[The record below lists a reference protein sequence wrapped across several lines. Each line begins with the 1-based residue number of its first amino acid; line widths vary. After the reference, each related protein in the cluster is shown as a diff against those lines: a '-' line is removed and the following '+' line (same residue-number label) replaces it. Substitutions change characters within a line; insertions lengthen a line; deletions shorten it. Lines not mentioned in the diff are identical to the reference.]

1 MSQVQSKSQSHLF
14 DYFLEEKEEKRNF
27 YIALCIGIIFHII
40 LAFIHFPKAKYTLS
54 ALEQAS
60 KKVIVIKPPKF
71 KPPEQQKQQE
81 IVKPQVKKVAIPDPT
96 PDEPEPI
103 REPEIDLRDQ
113 MIPDDFV
120 IGIPSDI
127 PPPPEDDKPVIVG
140 GDVQAPVRLTPI
152 NPIYPE
158 AARKARIEGNV
169 ILQLTIDKNGNVIDV
184 KVLRGLPMGLTE
196 VAIEEAK
203 KQKFKP
209 AYRLSTG
216 LPVDCIYT
224 LTVSFKIQ

>member
-1 MSQVQSKSQSHLF
+1 MAQTYKKYSTHFL
-14 DYFLEEKEEKRNF
+14 DYMLEEKEEKKNF
-27 YIALCIGIIFHII
+27 YIALAIAIILHII

-54 ALEQAS
+54 ALEEKN

-71 KPPEQQKQQE
+71 KPPEQQKQPE
-81 IVKPQVKKVAIPDPT
+81 IPKPPKKIPIPDPT

-103 REPEIDLRDQ
+103 RELVQIEEEIK
-113 MIPDDFV
+113 IDDFI
-120 IGIPSDI
+120 IGIPEDI
-127 PPPPEDDKPVIVG
+127 PPPPEDNKPVIVG
-140 GDVQAPVRLTPI
+140 GDVQAPVRLTEL

-196 VAIEEAK
+196 VAVEEAK

-209 AYRLSTG
+209 AYRLSTK
-216 LPVDCIYT
+216 LPVDCIFT
-224 LTVSFKIQ
+224 LTVSFRLH

>member
-1 MSQVQSKSQSHLF
+1 MAQIQGKYSSHLF
-14 DYFLEEKEEKRNF
+14 DYLVEEKEEKRSF
-27 YIALCIGIIFHII
+27 YIALAIGLIFHIA
-40 LAFIHFPKAKYTLS
+40 LAFIHFPKSKYTLS
-54 ALEQAS
+54 ALSDQN

-81 IVKPQVKKVAIPDPT
+81 IIKPQVKKVPIPDPT

-103 REPEIDLRDQ
+103 REPEVDLKDQ
-113 MIPDDFV
+113 MVPEDFV
-120 IGIPSDI
+120 IGIPEDI

-140 GDVQAPVRLTPI
+140 GDVQAPVRLT
-152 NPIYPE
+152 NLTPIYPE

-196 VAIEEAK
+196 VAVEEAK

-209 AYRLSTG
+209 AYRLSTK
-216 LPVDCIYT
+216 LPVDCFFT
-224 LTVSFKIQ
+224 LTVTFKIN

>member
-1 MSQVQSKSQSHLF
+1 MAQTYKKYSTHFL
-14 DYFLEEKEEKRNF
+14 DYLLEEKEEKRNF
-27 YIALCIGIIFHII
+27 YIALAIAIILHII

-54 ALEQAS
+54 ALDERN

-81 IVKPQVKKVAIPDPT
+81 IPKPPVTKIPIPDPT

-103 REPEIDLRDQ
+103 RDADFDIRDQ
-113 MIPDDFV
+113 MIPDDFI
-120 IGIPSDI
+120 IGIPEDI
-127 PPPPEDDKPVIVG
+127 PPPPEDNKPVIVG
-140 GDVQAPVRLTPI
+140 GDVQAPVRLTTL

-196 VAIEEAK
+196 AALEEAK

-209 AYRLSTG
+209 AYRLSTK
-216 LPVDCIYT
+216 LPVDCIFT

>member
-1 MSQVQSKSQSHLF
+1 MAQVQNKYSSHLF
-14 DYFLEEKEEKRNF
+14 DYLIAEKEEKRNF

-54 ALEQAS
+54 ALEQAQ

-81 IVKPQVKKVAIPDPT
+81 ILKPQVKKIAIPDPT

-113 MIPDDFV
+113 VIPEDFV
-120 IGIPSDI
+120 IGIPENI

-140 GDVQAPVRLTPI
+140 GDVQAPVRITPL

-196 VAIEEAK
+196 VAVEEAK

-209 AYRLSTG
+209 AYRLSTK
-216 LPVDCIYT
+216 LPVDCIFT
-224 LTVSFKIQ
+224 LTVTFKIQ

>member
-1 MSQVQSKSQSHLF
+1 MAEIQRRYSSHFF
-14 DYFLEEKEEKRNF
+14 DYLTEEKEEKRNF

-54 ALEQAS
+54 ALEQAQ

-71 KPPEQQKQQE
+71 KPPEQKKEQE
-81 IVKPQVKKVAIPDPT
+81 ILKPQVKKIAIPDPT

-103 REPEIDLRDQ
+103 REPEIDLKDQ
-113 MIPDDFV
+113 VIPDDFV
-120 IGIPSDI
+120 IGIPQDI
-127 PPPPEDDKPVIVG
+127 PPPPEDDKPVVVG
-140 GDVQAPVRLTPI
+140 GDVQAPVRITPL
-152 NPIYPE
+152 NPIYTE

-196 VAIEEAK
+196 VAVEEAK

-209 AYRLSTG
+209 AYRLSTK

-224 LTVSFKIQ
+224 ITVTFKIQ

>member
-1 MSQVQSKSQSHLF
+1 MATESKYSTHLI
-14 DYFLEEKEEKRNF
+14 DYLLEEKEEKKNF
-27 YIALCIGIIFHII
+27 YIALAIGIVLHII
-40 LAFIHFPKAKYTLS
+40 LAFVHFPKAKYTLS
-54 ALEQAS
+54 ALEQAQR
-60 KKVIVIKPPKF
+60 KIIVIKPPKF
-71 KPPEQQKQQE
+71 KPPEQRKEQE
-81 IVKPQVKKVAIPDPT
+81 ILKPQVKKVIIPDPT

-103 REPEIDLRDQ
+103 REPEIEIEDK
-113 MIPDDFV
+113 INPDDFI
-120 IGIPSDI
+120 IGIPTNI

-140 GDVQAPVRLTPI
+140 GDVQAPVRLTEI
-152 NPIYPE
+152 NPVYPE

-224 LTVSFKIQ
+224 LTIKFKID